1 MGLHDPDRFDAA
13 RLRRYLVAIRD
24 PHGVEHTVLSD
35 GRHRIRID
43 LVGGSLASSAP
54 ITLRYHLAGFAAA
67 EPKATALLRLLDLH
81 RRGRF
86 RPRLFPSERRI
97 ERWVALLRVK
107 DALDAGAGQR
117 EIAEVFYG
125 SSRVAAEWRGNSDS
139 LRSRIRRLVR
149 EARDMASG
157 GWRSLLKRSR

>member
-1 MGLHDPDRFDAA
+1 MALCDPDRFDAV
-13 RLRRYLVAIRD
+13 RLRPYLVAIRD
-24 PHGVEHTVLSD
+24 RHGIEHAVLSD

-43 LVGGSLASSAP
+43 LVGGSLAATDP
-54 ITLRYHLAGFAAA
+54 ITLRYHVAGFAAA

-97 ERWVALLRVK
+97 ERWVTLLRVK

-125 SSRVAAEWRGNSDS
+125 PVRVAAEWRGMSES

-149 EARDMASG
+149 DAQTMAAG
-157 GWRSLLKRSR
+157 GWRSLLKRSP